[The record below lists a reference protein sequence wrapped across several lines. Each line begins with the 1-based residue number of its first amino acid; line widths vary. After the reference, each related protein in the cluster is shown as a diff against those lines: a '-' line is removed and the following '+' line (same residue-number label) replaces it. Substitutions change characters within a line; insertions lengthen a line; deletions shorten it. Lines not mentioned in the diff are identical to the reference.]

1 MDKRGTYDMKKLVI
15 IEDDKLFNEVLYQF
29 LVKAEYGVQRAF
41 SFAEG
46 ILLIEEDIDLIII
59 DINLPDGDGLELCR
73 RARDC
78 DQIPVIFLTARDE
91 EEDMIRA
98 FDLGADD
105 YLVKPFP
112 MNVLLKHIE
121 AVLRRTEEEK
131 DVFRYMDLAVDFGS
145 RQVSY
150 QGNQIKL
157 TSKEYLLLEILI
169 RNKGQVVTK
178 ELILDKVWDAGG
190 AFVEEHT
197 VNVTMSRLRK
207 KIEPDPANPMFIKNV
222 FGLGYVFGK

>member
-1 MDKRGTYDMKKLVI
+1 MKKI
-15 IEDDKLFNEVLYQF
+15 AMIEDDQLFNEALYQF
-29 LVKAEYGVQRAF
+29 LVKAEYEVKRAF
-41 SFAEG
+41 SFGEG
-46 ILLIEEDIDLIII
+46 LLLIDDHPDLMII
-59 DINLPDGDGLELCR
+59 DINLPDGEGLDLCR
-73 RARDC
+73 RAHEYNH
-78 DQIPVIFLTARDE
+78 IPVIFLTARDE

-112 MNVLLKHIE
+112 MKVLLKHVE

-131 DVFRYMDLAVDFGS
+131 NLFHYMDLAVDLDS
-145 RQVSY
+145 RQVTY
-150 QGNQIKL
+150 QGKDIRL
-157 TSKEYLLLEILI
+157 TAKEYQLLAILI

-178 ELILDKVWDAGG
+178 ELILDQVWDQSG

-197 VNVTMSRLRK
+197 INVTMSRLRK
-207 KIEPDPANPMFIKNV
+207 KIEPDPANPIFIKNV